1 MNPKRKKKRLPPRGK
16 NGRFLKRATQKRR
29 TVKRRARSGPR
40 KTTTR
45 RKNPM
50 ARRRMPP
57 RTKSGRFRARR
68 GGGRT
73 TAVRRRRTTY
83 RRRNPIR
90 MPRITPAKIMDG
102 AISALIGGGGV
113 VAGKIVSRQG
123 ITLTRQDP
131 NSPIGV
137 AAQLAIA
144 VAAGIG
150 LKMLGIKGPFADG
163 LVYGVAAGAA
173 ESALK
178 LALPGQAEAIL
189 GEQGGMGAYGL
200 SAYGTGVV
208 PIQAGTGLQDMYA
221 GGAGA

>member
-1 MNPKRKKKRLPPRGK
+1 
-16 NGRFLKRATQKRR
+16 
-29 TVKRRARSGPR
+29 
-40 KTTTR
+40 
-45 RKNPM
+45 
-50 ARRRMPP
+50 
-57 RTKSGRFRARR
+57 
-68 GGGRT
+68 
-73 TAVRRRRTTY
+73 
-83 RRRNPIR
+83 
-90 MPRITPAKIMDG
+90 MDG

-150 LKMLGIKGPFADG
+150 LKMIGIKGPFADG

-178 LALPGQAEAIL
+178 LALPGQAEMLL
-189 GEQGGMGAYGL
+189 GEGVGAYGMGAYGL

-208 PIQAGTGLQDMYA
+208 PAQAGTGLQDMYA
-221 GGAGA
+221 GAAGA